1 VNWPAARLSALLMA
15 LGAFLLPGGDGS
27 QAFAATVRDA
37 RRHRSPNAGWP
48 EAALAGALGF
58 ALNGPRSYHGSPTD
72 EPWTN
77 EAGRKVLDAPDIW
90 QALRLYLRA
99 CLLLAAGVVAVAI
112 IAH

>member
-1 VNWPAARLSALLMA
+1 M
-15 LGAFLLPGGDGS
+15 PGGDPAG
-27 QAFAATVRDA
+27 AFAAIKRDA

-58 ALNGPRSYHGSPTD
+58 ALNGPRSYGGAAAD

-77 EAGRKVLDAPDIW
+77 ESGRKALDAPDIW
-90 QALRLYLRA
+90 LALRLYLRA
-99 CLLLAAGVVAVAI
+99 CILIAAAIAALAF

>member
-1 VNWPAARLSALLMA
+1 MG
-15 LGAFLLPGGDGS
+15 LGALLLPGADAS
-27 QAFAATVRDA
+27 AAVAVTLRDA
-37 RRHRSPNAGWP
+37 RQHRSPNAGWP

-58 ALNGPRSYHGSPTD
+58 ALNGPRSYHGVPTE

-99 CLLLAAGVVAVAI
+99 CLLMGAGVAVAAF

>member
-1 VNWPAARLSALLMA
+1 MA
-15 LGAFLLPGGDGS
+15 LGAFLLPGADAP
-27 QAFAATVRDA
+27 QAFVATGRDA

-58 ALNGPRSYHGSPTD
+58 ALNGPRAYHGTMSE

-77 EAGRKVLDAPDIW
+77 EAGRKALDAPDIW

-99 CLLLAAGVVAVAI
+99 CLLLGAGIATAAF